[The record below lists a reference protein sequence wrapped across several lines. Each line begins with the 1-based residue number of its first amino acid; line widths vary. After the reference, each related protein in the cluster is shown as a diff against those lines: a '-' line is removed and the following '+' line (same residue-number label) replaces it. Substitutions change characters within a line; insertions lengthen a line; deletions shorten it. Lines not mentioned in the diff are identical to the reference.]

1 MSNNL
6 LSGGLTNGWMYWKA
20 LVIIRLGDNNL
31 SGSIPK
37 WIGHN
42 AKILQFR
49 SNQISGN
56 IPPEICQSESLIIL
70 DLAYNKISGIIPSCL
85 HNMTAMRQ
93 ASSSN
98 VVTTFCGKI
107 FCSNSIYGDNV
118 MLHIK
123 GLELIYEENV
133 KFTRAIDLS
142 NNDMSGI
149 IPQEV
154 FSLSELHSLNL
165 SHNQFEGSVSK
176 EIGKLNQL
184 ESLDLANNKFS
195 GEIPRSLA
203 QLSFLGTLNLSFNN
217 FSRMIPLG
225 TQLQGFD
232 ELSYIGNPEL
242 CGAPLPKNC
251 SDKKDVKPIEE
262 NDTDQEDEFLAS
274 FYIASGVGF
283 FVAFWGVC
291 IAIFCISSFRNSY
304 FRFLFS
310 IRDKLYV
317 MVALT
322 MNRFG

>member
-31 SGSIPK
+31 SGTIPPSISFLANLKILHLNNNNLFGEIPLSLKYCQNLQIFDVGGNKFSGSIPK

-70 DLAYNKISGIIPSCL
+70 DLAYNKI
-85 HNMTAMRQ
+85 
-93 ASSSN
+93 
-98 VVTTFCGKI
+98 
-107 FCSNSIYGDNV
+107 
-118 MLHIK
+118 
-123 GLELIYEENV
+123 
-133 KFTRAIDLS
+133 
-142 NNDMSGI
+142 
-149 IPQEV
+149 
-154 FSLSELHSLNL
+154 
-165 SHNQFEGSVSK
+165 
-176 EIGKLNQL
+176 
-184 ESLDLANNKFS
+184 S